1 MSDTAAPR
9 SAKLGDSCLREIPHL
24 LTKEEIRD
32 FSRIDSTRFTAAVAL
47 EISLVLA
54 AVWISETWFN
64 PLTYALAVVVV
75 GSRIHALGA
84 LMHDTVHYR
93 AYSNRLLNDV
103 VGEILAL
110 PTSISMAGYRNT
122 HFGHHRELN
131 GEDDPDWRKYSK
143 TKEYEFPASR
153 GNMLVRIARHLS
165 GLQAVVEV
173 TRVHVYKD
181 PDRRDIPAWVSRGRL
196 VFLVA
201 LAVCA
206 TVFGFWKLLLL
217 YWVVPLLTVFLAIRY
232 FRNVAEHYM
241 VERENVLNETR
252 TMLAP
257 FWQLWLLAPWGINYH
272 IEHHLFP
279 SVPCFRLG
287 ELHRLLM
294 TRAPYPQM
302 AHVTH
307 GYFGGLLRECAS
319 VHPAERVAA

>member
-1 MSDTAAPR
+1 MSDDAVPQ
-9 SAKLGDSCLREIPHL
+9 SAKLGDSCLREIPQL
-24 LTKEEIRD
+24 LSKQEIRD
-32 FSRIDSTRFTAAVAL
+32 FSGIESTKFTAAMAL
-47 EISLVLA
+47 EFSLIVA
-54 AVWISETWFN
+54 AVCISETWFN
-64 PLTYALAVVVV
+64 PLTYVLAVIVV

-93 AYSNRLLNDV
+93 AYSNRLMNDV

-131 GEDDPDWRKYSK
+131 SEDDPDWRKYSK

-153 GNMLVRIARHLS
+153 ASMWVRIARHLS
-165 GLQAVVEV
+165 GLQAIVEMI
-173 TRVHVYKD
+173 RVHLQKH
-181 PDRRDIPAWVSRGRL
+181 PDRLDVPAWVSRGRL
-196 VFLVA
+196 VFLVV
-201 LAVCA
+201 LAVSA
-206 TVFGFWKLLLL
+206 IVFGFWKLLLL

-241 VERENVLNETR
+241 VEHENVLNETR
-252 TMLAP
+252 TVIAP
-257 FWQLWLLAPWGINYH
+257 SWQLWLIAPWGINYH

-279 SVPCFRLG
+279 SVPCFRLA

-294 TRAPYPQM
+294 TRAPYPQL
-302 AHVTH
+302 AHVTY

-319 VHPAERVAA
+319 ANPAERVAA